1 MAPSVCFI
9 LSGPSPYQGFTQR
22 MSFPKI
28 DVVHGLCGW
37 NAHLRS
43 ANPVENRSFYKGTEI
58 SISIANTSTATTHC
72 PLSYLLSYR
81 LFFRVTLRHPPKRF
95 PEYGE
100 C

>member
-43 ANPVENRSFYKGTEI
+43 ANPVENRSFYKGTEV
-58 SISIANTSTATTHC
+58 SISIANTSTATTHG

-81 LFFRVTLRHPPKRF
+81 LFF
-95 PEYGE
+95 G
-100 C
+100 